1 MAHGVNSSD
10 VCSLLSILIS
20 GLLNVIDKNITKSV
34 HRCTPIPY
42 CEKTNAAPTNAE
54 TAQTTILAT
63 RPGPAVKVDE
73 AAPFLGD
80 EVPVE
85 VLVGIWKPV
94 AVPV

>member
-1 MAHGVNSSD
+1 M
-10 VCSLLSILIS
+10 
-20 GLLNVIDKNITKSV
+20 IDMNITKFI
-34 HRCTPIPY
+34 HKCTPIPY
-42 CEKTNAAPTNAE
+42 WAKTNAAPTNAE

-85 VLVGIWKPV
+85 VAVGIWKPV